1 MKQTGRG
8 ASGGGSIRQ
17 KTLNRAGKSY
27 TYWEARYTA
36 GYNPNTGRQIQRTI
50 TGKTKSEVAQ
60 KLRQKLVELDM
71 GTYQEPCLLTVGEWL
86 DIWMAE
92 YNVHLKPRTAESYR
106 CQIENHLRPELGKYK
121 LDIVADRLG
130 LVLSGTL
137 HIVKEDFWGSRTI
150 VGLARSGE
158 VFAEAYACLG
168 GEPLEVAVLAAADA
182 EVLFLNSVQ
191 ALSCARPGAAEF
203 TRNLLT
209 ILAGRNLTLTRKIGH
224 MARRT
229 TRDKLLSYLSAQAMQ
244 AGGPEFDIPLD
255 RQQLADYLAVDRS
268 AMSTALGKLRDE
280 GVLTFQKNHFHLLQ
294 QMEQTD

>member
-1 MKQTGRG
+1 MEVSTALLLRTPLFRGIPQEALPALLEGLGARKRRCGRG
-8 ASGGGSIRQ
+8 
-17 KTLNRAGKSY
+17 
-27 TYWEARYTA
+27 
-36 GYNPNTGRQIQRTI
+36 
-50 TGKTKSEVAQ
+50 EVV
-60 KLRQKLVELDM
+60 LRR
-71 GTYQEPCLLTVGEWL
+71 GE
-86 DIWMAE
+86 
-92 YNVHLKPRTAESYR
+92 R
-106 CQIENHLRPELGKYK
+106 
-121 LDIVADRLG
+121 ADRLG

-229 TRDKLLSYLSAQAMQ
+229 TRDKLLRPCR
-244 AGGPEFDIPLD
+244 PEG
-255 RQQLADYLAVDRS
+255 RS
-268 AMSTALGKLRDE
+268 WISRWTANSWQTIWRWTAAPCLP
-280 GVLTFQKNHFHLLQ
+280 HL
-294 QMEQTD
+294 ESSGTRVC

>member
-1 MKQTGRG
+1 MEVSTALLLRTPLFRG
-8 ASGGGSIRQ
+8 IPQEALPALLEAWAHGSAAVAGVKWSCGGESG
-17 KTLNRAGKSY
+17 
-27 TYWEARYTA
+27 
-36 GYNPNTGRQIQRTI
+36 
-50 TGKTKSEVAQ
+50 
-60 KLRQKLVELDM
+60 
-71 GTYQEPCLLTVGEWL
+71 
-86 DIWMAE
+86 
-92 YNVHLKPRTAESYR
+92 
-106 CQIENHLRPELGKYK
+106 
-121 LDIVADRLG
+121 ADRLG

-150 VGLARSGE
+150 VGLAGPGE

>member
-1 MKQTGRG
+1 MKDAALLASPLFRG
-8 ASGGGSIRQ
+8 ATSEEIAAMLPCLGASPRRFARGERI
-17 KTLNRAGKSY
+17 LRAGEP
-27 TYWEARYTA
+27 TRY
-36 GYNPNTGRQIQRTI
+36 
-50 TGKTKSEVAQ
+50 
-60 KLRQKLVELDM
+60 M
-71 GTYQEPCLLTVGEWL
+71 
-86 DIWMAE
+86 
-92 YNVHLKPRTAESYR
+92 
-106 CQIENHLRPELGKYK
+106 
-121 LDIVADRLG
+121 G
-130 LVLSGTL
+130 LVLTGSVLIEHTDMQGAVTL
-137 HIVKEDFWGSRTI
+137 LGRAEPGD
-150 VGLARSGE
+150 L
-158 VFAEAYACLG
+158 FAEAYACLG

>member
-1 MKQTGRG
+1 MEVSTALLLRTPLFRGIPQEALPALLEGLGARKRRCGRG
-8 ASGGGSIRQ
+8 
-17 KTLNRAGKSY
+17 
-27 TYWEARYTA
+27 
-36 GYNPNTGRQIQRTI
+36 
-50 TGKTKSEVAQ
+50 EVV
-60 KLRQKLVELDM
+60 LRR
-71 GTYQEPCLLTVGEWL
+71 GE
-86 DIWMAE
+86 
-92 YNVHLKPRTAESYR
+92 R
-106 CQIENHLRPELGKYK
+106 
-121 LDIVADRLG
+121 ADRLG
-130 LVLSGTL
+130 
-137 HIVKEDFWGSRTI
+137 
-150 VGLARSGE
+150 
-158 VFAEAYACLG
+158 
-168 GEPLEVAVLAAADA
+168 LEVAVLAAADA